1 VTTRASLAARERRRH
16 ARLRQLEQSLRLEGY
31 GRIAG
36 VDEVGM
42 GPLAGPVVACAVIL
56 PPGARLRGLDD
67 SKKLPR
73 ALRERLAEEIAALA
87 LDLGVGFVTVDEID
101 TLNIYRAGLEAMRR
115 AVAALAAPPD
125 VLGVDARRVPG
136 IDCRQESMH
145 KGDGRV
151 AAIAAASVVAKVR
164 RDSYMA
170 ELDRQ
175 HPGYGF
181 ARHSGYS
188 TREHLAALRSLGPCP
203 AHRRSFEPVRA
214 AHARLVPPC
223 PTS

>member
-1 VTTRASLAARERRRH
+1 VTKRASLQARERRRH
-16 ARLRQLEQSLRLEGY
+16 ARLRKLEHDLRLEGY
-31 GRIAG
+31 ARIAG

-42 GPLAGPVVACAVIL
+42 GPLAGPVFACAVIL

-73 ALRERLAEEIAALA
+73 ALRERLAEEIASLA
-87 LDLGVGFVTVDEID
+87 LDLGVGWVSVEEID
-101 TLNIYRAGLEAMRR
+101 ALNIYRAGLEAMRR
-115 AVAALAAPPD
+115 AVAALSAPPD
-125 VLGVDARRVPG
+125 VLVVDSRRVPG
-136 IDCRQESMH
+136 VDCRQESLH

-164 RDSYMA
+164 RDAHMA
-170 ELDRQ
+170 ELD
-175 HPGYGF
+175 HLYPGYGF

-188 TREHLAALRSLGPCP
+188 TREHFAALRSLGPCP

-214 AHARLVPPC
+214 AEARLAPPC